1 MEVEEINVEEEFL
14 KFVEE
19 FKDASGTRKYEELVY
34 QMPERALTSLVV
46 DFSDLYSFN
55 TQLALE
61 TMRRPD
67 YCLPRFD
74 SVLMNKLRTRDPL
87 YAEEIGEAHVRFR
100 GLPEATDL
108 RKIGAR
114 HIGRMIM
121 VRGIIV
127 RATPIK
133 PLLLKA
139 AFRCKRCQTI
149 NYIEQTGPTVSKP
162 AECINP
168 DCKYRGRDFE
178 LVPEESVFVDY
189 QQVTVQERPEDLPPG
204 QLPRSMRVV
213 LQGDLVDVA
222 RPGDRVSITGI
233 VRAVMAGTSRVFNLY
248 LEANYVDTVGR
259 ELEAV
264 VITPEDEETIRK
276 MAEDPWIHRKI
287 IRSIAPSIY
296 GYEHVKEAIAYMLFG
311 GVPKELP
318 DVKIR
323 GDIHVL
329 LIGDP
334 GVGKSQLLQYVAR
347 VAPRGLYTTGRGSTA
362 AGLTAA
368 VVRERDGGMALEA
381 GALVLADTGVCCIDE
396 IDKMRSEDRTAI
408 HPAMEQQVVSIAKGG
423 IVATLN
429 ARAAILAAANPAL
442 GRYNPYQTVAQNINL
457 PVTILSRFDLIFV
470 LRDQPEPDRDSV
482 MSEHI
487 LTLHR
492 LRAPPA
498 EPPIPPEL
506 LRKYICYAK
515 QINPVLSDEAMERL
529 REFYVSMRRASLEGG
544 EGSAISI
551 TPRQLESLIRL
562 AEARARMHLRNV
574 VTAEDAEAVITLM
587 KRSLEQVGIDMETG
601 RIDIDLIMTGKPKS
615 LRDRLD
621 RVLSTIVEMSVEE
634 GMVSEKDLYE
644 ELERRYGM
652 SRSEASRLVDILLRD
667 GVIYSPR
674 PGYYKKT

>member
-14 KFVEE
+14 RFVEE
-19 FKDASGTRKYEELVY
+19 FKDASGTRKYEELIS
-34 QMPERALTSLVV
+34 QMPERGLTSLVV
-46 DFSDLYSFN
+46 DFSDLYSYN

-61 TMRRPD
+61 TIRHPD

-74 SVLMNKLRTRDPL
+74 SVLMNKLRVRDPL

-108 RKIGAR
+108 RKVGAR

-121 VRGIIV
+121 IKGIIV

-139 AFRCKRCQTI
+139 TFECRRCHAKT
-149 NYIEQTGPTVSKP
+149 YVEQTGPTVSKP
-162 AECINP
+162 VRCSNPECKSREFDLI
-168 DCKYRGRDFE
+168 
-178 LVPEESVFVDY
+178 PEESVFVDY

-233 VRAVMAGTSRVFNLY
+233 VRAVMARTSRVFNLY
-248 LEANYVDTVGR
+248 LEANHVDTMGR
-259 ELEAV
+259 ELETI
-264 VITPEDEETIRK
+264 VITPEDEETIKK

-323 GDIHVL
+323 GDIHIL

-334 GVGKSQLLQYVAR
+334 GVGKSQLLRYVAR
-347 VAPRGLYTTGRGSTA
+347 IAPRGLYTTGRGSTA

-368 VVRERDGGMALEA
+368 VVRERDGGMVLEA

-470 LRDQPEPDRDSV
+470 LRDQPEPDRDGV

-529 REFYVSMRRASLEGG
+529 REFYVSMRKASLEGG

-562 AEARARMHLRNV
+562 AEARARMHLRDT

-587 KRSLEQVGIDMETG
+587 KKSLEQVGIDMETG

-652 SRSEASRLVDILLRD
+652 SRSEASKLVDILMRD